1 MSKTIGWNNR
11 AGSDSVRTSATIVAC
26 GLLLAFP
33 LQVMAGMPALLPT
46 DPARTLRLGDSPLAR
61 LQAISFFLLVF
72 LISAVAL
79 RAIWN
84 YLQRDFPILPRLSY
98 GRAVAGVFLWGV
110 LFVIVLTMIS
120 GARELMTPG
129 AWRKQGAT
137 YKLADN
143 PTSPTQPESDLAIRR
158 HHLEQFRTAL
168 WQFAATHGG
177 RFPGPDDVS
186 AIPAELWEV
195 PHAGGMRYLYVAGR
209 SAGYLPD
216 ILAYEP
222 ELDPDQ
228 RLVLR
233 VNGDIVE
240 MRSADVRSLNVPA
253 GPVGSTGRPVDGK
266 KP

>member
-1 MSKTIGWNNR
+1 MSTRVHI
-11 AGSDSVRTSATIVAC
+11 IAC

-33 LQVMAGMPALLPT
+33 LSVVAGMPAPLPT
-46 DPARTLRLGDSPLAR
+46 NPERVTRLGDSPIAR

-72 LISAVAL
+72 LLSAATF
-79 RAIWN
+79 RAVWN
-84 YLQRDFPILPRLSY
+84 YLQRDFPTLPRLSY

-110 LFVIVLTMIS
+110 LFVLVLTMIS

-137 YKLADN
+137 YKLADG
-143 PTSPTQPESDLAIRR
+143 PAPPVQTESDLTTRR
-158 HHLEQFRTAL
+158 LHLERLRTAL
-168 WQFAATHGG
+168 WQFAATHAG
-177 RFPGPDDVS
+177 RFPTPDEMG
-186 AIPAELWEV
+186 AIPGELWEV
-195 PHAGGMRYLYVAGR
+195 PQAAGLRFLYVAGR

-216 ILAYEP
+216 VLVYEP
-222 ELDPDQ
+222 ELDSDR

-240 MRSADVRSLNVPA
+240 MCSTDLRALNLGTPE
-253 GPVGSTGRPVDGK
+253 GK

>member
-1 MSKTIGWNNR
+1 
-11 AGSDSVRTSATIVAC
+11 VRFNATIIAC
-26 GLLLAFP
+26 WLLLSFP
-33 LQVMAGMPALLPT
+33 LPVIAGMPSPLPVN
-46 DPARTLRLGDSPLAR
+46 PERVMRLGEAPLAR

-72 LISAVAL
+72 FLSAAAL

-84 YLQRDFPILPRLSY
+84 YLQREFPVLPRLSY
-98 GRAVAGVFLWGV
+98 GRAVAGVFLWGL

-137 YKLADN
+137 YKLVEN
-143 PTSPTQPESDLAIRR
+143 QSPAVQQESELSTRR
-158 HHLEQFRTAL
+158 LHLERLRTAL

-177 RFPGPDDVS
+177 KFPGPEELT
-186 AIPAELWEV
+186 AIPTELWEI
-195 PHAGGMRYLYVAGR
+195 PNGGGLRYIYVASR
-209 SAGYLPD
+209 TAGYLPD
-216 ILAYEP
+216 ELAYEP
-222 ELDPDQ
+222 ELDPEK

-240 MRSADVRSLNVPA
+240 MSSAEIRSFSSVEMK
-253 GPVGSTGRPVDGK
+253 TG